1 MRQRPG
7 ALIRAAC
14 RLGCTA
20 GFASK
25 EQIIL
30 ADQYGAKLGLAFQI
44 VDDILDVTSTS
55 EVLGKPVGSD
65 AEEGKT
71 TFVTLLGLEEAQR
84 RAAALTEEAEQ
95 ILAQFPEHEFDG
107 TDAGAAAA

>member
-1 MRQRPG
+1 MCRQDRC
-7 ALIRAAC
+7 LIRGAC

-20 GFASK
+20 GFAPK
-25 EQIIL
+25 EQVAL

-65 AEEGKT
+65 AAEGKT
-71 TFVTLLGLEEAQR
+71 TLSPCWGWKLPRHVQ
-84 RAAALTEEAEQ
+84 Q
-95 ILAQFPEHEFDG
+95 H
-107 TDAGAAAA
+107 